1 MTPVLKSIQPAFF
14 SASGVLVEIFRV
26 GAGAENGVPR
36 PVEKR
41 MRCGACGGHGSGGHE
56 VIAGAVE
63 HIQALGDDGVAV
75 ADDVHDGAVPPFWT
89 QPQLLSSNVVMPP
102 CLLPGEGLS

>member
-1 MTPVLKSIQPAFF
+1 MVFSPSAMTPVLKSIQPDFF

-41 MRCGACGGHGSGGHE
+41 IR
-56 VIAGAVE
+56 
-63 HIQALGDDGVAV
+63 
-75 ADDVHDGAVPPFWT
+75 
-89 QPQLLSSNVVMPP
+89 
-102 CLLPGEGLS
+102 